1 MKLIEKSSAPRE
13 FTGRHML
20 MIMVAFFGV
29 IISVNFT
36 MAWLAGHS
44 WTGLVVKNS
53 YVASQGFN
61 KKLRQARAQNSRG
74 WRTRLSYEKG
84 IFRFRLADR
93 NSQPV
98 DIASL
103 ALSVG
108 RPATETED
116 RVIALRQMQQGTYT
130 AEYRLGP
137 GLWDVVIAG
146 GQSGRPYRYEK
157 RLTIGADGQAK
168 P

>member
-1 MKLIEKSSAPRE
+1 MKPIAKSTRPGE

-20 MIMVAFFGV
+20 MIMLAFFGV

-61 KKLRQARAQNSRG
+61 EKLRQARAQNSRG

-84 IFRFRLADR
+84 IVRFRLADR

-98 DIASL
+98 DVTSL

-116 RVIALRQMQQGTYT
+116 RIILLRQIGQGTYT
-130 AEYRLGP
+130 AEHRLRP

-146 GQSGRPYRYEK
+146 EQNGQPYRYEK
-157 RLTIGADGQAK
+157 RLTIGTDGQAR